1 MTATP
6 SAKSLSSSF
15 FALLFAA
22 GLFLGGCSANIAGP
36 DAPAEAPAKVQSTTP
51 QVDAP
56 HNNTGKSTQDS
67 ASHNE
72 VAEMS

>member
-22 GLFLGGCSANIAGP
+22 GLLLGGCSANLAGP
-36 DAPAEAPAKVQSTTP
+36 DAPADAPAKVQSAAP

-56 HNNTGKSTQDS
+56 HNNGKGTTTG